1 MELDNAIEE
10 LNKVS
15 VNLELLKKKW
25 TELKEL
31 LDYPANGNWS
41 QEGKQQYANKCLE
54 FNDILKAIPKIRD
67 IKIRNLLPEYDWM
80 SHYGRDVN
88 DLDEPDMV
96 VSFYSEIFEQG
107 SEISQYEHALKRER
121 RRLILNQVQQCV
133 EDIDKILDLLNVN
146 LEERNPSDPL
156 KPEDITPLRERI
168 RQLDGLMGDS
178 VSRPP
183 RWSDL
188 NRHLHFGLVHD
199 LNDIIQLDWPS
210 IKPSIDTLFYGN
222 DPLPIITQDIGELV
236 DSADKSG
243 KIGTSLNWTVI
254 TDKQFERLCAD
265 LLKSSPH
272 WENVEWLTPTHASD
286 RGRDIEAF
294 WVYQDVIRGT
304 IRERTLVQCK
314 HRPNKSVSP
323 KDIETLQNLSMIHG
337 KVDLYVVITSGKFS
351 DQVTQIVDKWN
362 ESNSKP
368 TVELWEHWKLEQLL
382 ASHPYIIK
390 LYGLR

>member
-1 MELDNAIEE
+1 MELDIAIEE

-25 TELKEL
+25 TEIKKL
-31 LDYPANGNWS
+31 LDYPARGNWS
-41 QEGKQQYANKCLE
+41 QEGKQQYENKCLE
-54 FNDILKAIPKIRD
+54 FNDIVKAIPKIRD
-67 IKIRNLLPEYDWM
+67 IKILNLLPEYDYV
-80 SHYGRDVN
+80 SQNGRYVN
-88 DLDEPDMV
+88 DLDEIDME

-121 RRLILNQVQQCV
+121 RRLIHNQVQQCV
-133 EDIDKILDLLNVN
+133 EDIDKILNLLYVN

-156 KPEDITPLRERI
+156 KPEEITPLRERI
-168 RQLDGLMGDS
+168 CQLDGLMGDS
-178 VSRPP
+178 VLRPP

-199 LNDIIQLDWPS
+199 LDDIIQLDWPS
-210 IKPSIDTLFYGN
+210 IKLSINTLFYGN

-236 DSADKSG
+236 DSSDKSG

-254 TDKQFERLCAD
+254 TYEQFERLCAD
-265 LLKSSPH
+265 LLNSSPN
-272 WENVEWLTPTHASD
+272 WENVEWLTPTLASD

-294 WVYQDVIRGT
+294 WVYQDVMRGT

-337 KVDLYVVITSGKFS
+337 KVDLYLVITSGKFS

-362 ESNSKP
+362 ESNSRPK
-368 TVELWEHWKLEQLL
+368 VELWEHWKLEQSL